1 MKLGRILLLIA
12 VVAAIALFFVFGLHE
27 YFTLEFVKAQMDALR
42 AYQSDNA
49 MLFIVVFFVV
59 YVLITGTSLPGAA
72 IMTLVAGALF
82 GLVQGVILVS
92 FASTIGATM
101 AFAIARYLF
110 RDTVRDKFG
119 KYLTTI
125 DEGVEKEGAFY
136 LFALR
141 LVPLFPFFVIN
152 LVMALTPIS
161 VWRFYWVSQLGM
173 LFGTVIYVN
182 AGSELGQ
189 IEALGDI
196 LSPTLWISFAL
207 LGIAPLVAK
216 KVLSWV
222 RSSREKSE

>member
-1 MKLGRILLLIA
+1 MKLGRILLLLA
-12 VVAAIALFFVFGLHE
+12 VVVAIVLFFVFGLHQ
-27 YFTLEFVKAQMDALR
+27 YFTLEFVKEQLGALR
-42 AYQSDNA
+42 AYQLEHEL
-49 MLFIVVFFVV
+49 LFVVVFFVV

-92 FASTIGATM
+92 FASTMGATM
-101 AFAIARYLF
+101 AFAIARYLL
-110 RDTVRDKFG
+110 RDTVRERFG
-119 KYLTTI
+119 KYLKTI

-152 LVMALTPIS
+152 LAMALTPIS
-161 VWRFYWVSQLGM
+161 VWRFYWVSQVGM

-189 IEALGDI
+189 IQAVGDI

-207 LGIAPLVAK
+207 LGIAPLIAK
-216 KVLSWV
+216 KALSWI
-222 RSSREKSE
+222 RLRRESSE